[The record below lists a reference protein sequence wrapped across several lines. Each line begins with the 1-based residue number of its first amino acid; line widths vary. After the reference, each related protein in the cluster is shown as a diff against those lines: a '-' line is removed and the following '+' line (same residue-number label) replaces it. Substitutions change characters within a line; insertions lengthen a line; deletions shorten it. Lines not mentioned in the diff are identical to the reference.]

1 MYFDKMILQL
11 HAEEAGEVS
20 VSEPAVDNSTEV
32 NNNTGNDSQGVSG
45 SGTMGLRFDPRTGR
59 PSISF
64 ISQQTEKK
72 EEQQPE
78 QQPAAQEQQVN
89 NQTAAQAQQQQPQVQ
104 QPTQPQQVQ
113 QQPQV
118 QGTPLINNGV
128 VATQDVKPY
137 TASELVLAM
146 QSGLVDESRI
156 PAEYAMQYAAL
167 KTQKAQAAQMAAQAT
182 NDEAAQQQNI
192 EQQKAFYSRI
202 ENMAKTETLK
212 ALGITEDDL
221 QAAEYSD
228 DQELIA
234 KAELYE
240 STLAWNRARIAE
252 AIQHEVSANKLAQE
266 KQQAIYNNINNYVA
280 ELQSKE
286 PNWNEINVMMSSYY
300 KTGLTYEEAVQVDGA
315 IKAYQNGNITDQQAE
330 VLRQYYEKTRV
341 AYYAKKNNLNTV
353 PTKVAAPQ
361 VETRG
366 SGNADSGSAVTIEN
380 LKQAKTM
387 KEKTAVIK
395 QLLFK

>member
-1 MYFDKMILQL
+1 MYFDEIILQL
-11 HAEEAGEVS
+11 HAEEAGES
-20 VSEPAVDNSTEV
+20 GGTAPAVDTSTEV
-32 NNNTGNDSQGVSG
+32 NDNTGNDSQNVSG
-45 SGTMGLRFDPRTGR
+45 SGGTMGLRFDPRTGR

-78 QQPAAQEQQVN
+78 QQPQVQEQQVN
-89 NQTAAQAQQQQPQVQ
+89 NQTAAQTQQQQPQVQ
-104 QPTQPQQVQ
+104 QPVQQQPE

-118 QGTPLINNGV
+118 QGTPLINNG
-128 VATQDVKPY
+128 ATAQEVKPY

-221 QAAEYSD
+221 DAAESSD
-228 DQELIA
+228 DTELTA
-234 KAELYE
+234 KAELNE

-266 KQQAIYNNINNYVA
+266 KQQAVYNNINNYVA
-280 ELQSKE
+280 ELQAKE

-300 KTGLTYEEAVQVDGA
+300 KTGLTYEEAVQVDNA
-315 IKAYQNGNITDQQAE
+315 IKAYQNGNITDQQAD

-353 PTKVAAPQ
+353 PTKVAVPK

-366 SGNADSGSAVTIEN
+366 NGNAGSGSAVTIES
-380 LKQAKTM
+380 LKKAKTM

-395 QLLFK
+395 QLLFR